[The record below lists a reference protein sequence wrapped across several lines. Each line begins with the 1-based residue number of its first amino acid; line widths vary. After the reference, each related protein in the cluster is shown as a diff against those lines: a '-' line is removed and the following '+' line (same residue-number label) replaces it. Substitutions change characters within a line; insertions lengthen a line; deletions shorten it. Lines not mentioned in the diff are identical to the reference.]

1 MRLASCRNS
10 YRGNLLKNSATALFT
25 TGFAALTVVSCSS
38 GPSGSDAKPTPSKS
52 SASKP
57 AADDAAARKDVLA
70 AYSGMR
76 TEQVKAYAK
85 GKASG
90 TKLEKYA
97 TDKALATVEG
107 NLFRYRQGGIVF
119 KGKPK
124 SSAKVTALSLSDKPK
139 TATVTE
145 CLDTT
150 HWKPVVK
157 SSGKEA
163 ASGNQPRRYT
173 VTGTVRTIGK
183 TWMVVG
189 LTADKDHPC

>member
-1 MRLASCRNS
+1 MRTASCRS
-10 YRGNLLKNSATALFT
+10 RYRSNLLKNSTIVLFA

-38 GPSGSDAKPTPSKS
+38 GPGGTDAKPTPSKS
-52 SASKP
+52 ASTKP
-57 AADDAAARKDVLA
+57 ASDDAAARKDVLA

-76 TEQVKAYAK
+76 TEQVKAYAA
-85 GKASG
+85 GDANG

-97 TDKALATVEG
+97 ADKALATVEG
-107 NLFRYRQGGIVF
+107 NLFRYRQGGIIF

-124 SSAKVTALSLSDKPK
+124 SSAKVTALSLTTHPK

-150 HWKPVVK
+150 HWTPVVK

>member
-1 MRLASCRNS
+1 MRTVRRRNHS
-10 YRGNLLKNSATALFT
+10 RSNPFKNSAIALFA
-25 TGFAALTVVSCSS
+25 TGFAALSVVSCSDGPGS
-38 GPSGSDAKPTPSKS
+38 GNAKPTPSKS
-52 SASKP
+52 ATKKP
-57 AADDAAARKDVLA
+57 APAEAAAREDVLA

-76 TEQVKAYAK
+76 TEQVKAYAA
-85 GKASG
+85 GDVNG

-97 TDKALATVEG
+97 ADKALATVEG

-124 SSAKVTALSLSDKPK
+124 SSAKVSALRLTTKPK

-145 CLDTT
+145 CLDTKRWT
-150 HWKPVVK
+150 PVVK

-173 VTGTVRTIGK
+173 VTGSVRTIGK